1 LNAHHLVSL
10 ARRILEQE
18 GRPVTRLRLDS
29 RHEAE
34 TIKIRSVRLDKT
46 LHVTT
51 GAFPGNGKL
60 AEVFVSGAKIGSDM
74 DGLLREWS
82 TLLSMALQH
91 RMPLSDYAP
100 NLQRNPD
107 GSPQTVFGEIV
118 DALVAE
124 QRPEPIE

>member
-1 LNAHHLVSL
+1 M
-10 ARRILEQE
+10 
-18 GRPVTRLRLDS
+18 TRLRLS
-29 RHEAE
+29 PRRESE

-51 GAFPGNGKL
+51 GVFPGNGKL

-82 TLLSMALQH
+82 TLLSLALQY

-100 NLQRNPD
+100 NMQRNPD
-107 GSPQTVFGEIV
+107 GSPQTVFGEII

-124 QRPEPIE
+124 KSE